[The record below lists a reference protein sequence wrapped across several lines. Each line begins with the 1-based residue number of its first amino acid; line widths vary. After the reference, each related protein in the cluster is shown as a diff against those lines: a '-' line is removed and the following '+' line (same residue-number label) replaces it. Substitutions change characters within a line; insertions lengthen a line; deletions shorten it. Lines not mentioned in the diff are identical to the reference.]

1 MTKLPLSIYNG
12 TSSSLFRYPLPPWHR
27 RPACLLNNGL
37 NLVAINAHKN
47 SQLSRRFLVH
57 SKPPFLSGLCLS
69 DCLNYTI
76 EYESKVFNQWHRFS
90 QGEYF
95 ARRAAALMGR
105 RLDECN
111 EICYKDPVLKDRQWT
126 AYIDRSPGS
135 ASYSE
140 ECFKACK
147 AGCGYKFEIH
157 PGEVDKA
164 RPNRPCNPPPSE
176 KPPPVQK
183 RPPQA
188 VKHGEP
194 TEDVPC
200 TSA

>member
-1 MTKLPLSIYNG
+1 MLPEQWTQPCGNQCTQKFSALTQIPWRVFCKKGCG
-12 TSSSLFRYPLPPWHR
+12 TDGETWE
-27 RPACLLNNGL
+27 
-37 NLVAINAHKN
+37 
-47 SQLSRRFLVH
+47 
-57 SKPPFLSGLCLS
+57 
-69 DCLNYTI
+69 DC
-76 EYESKVFNQWHRFS
+76 
-90 QGEYF
+90 
-95 ARRAAALMGR
+95 
-105 RLDECN
+105 LDECN

-183 RPPQA
+183 RHPQA

>member
-1 MTKLPLSIYNG
+1 MGRRGKIVSFHLLCCHFCLEIVLGVSLCCFSLSIYG
-12 TSSSLFRYPLPPWHR
+12 VGRSSIEILRCWSSWFPSSNESR
-27 RPACLLNNGL
+27 
-37 NLVAINAHKN
+37 INFFFGDSIYWVKY
-47 SQLSRRFLVH
+47 
-57 SKPPFLSGLCLS
+57 G
-69 DCLNYTI
+69 
-76 EYESKVFNQWHRFS
+76 
-90 QGEYF
+90 
-95 ARRAAALMGR
+95 
-105 RLDECN
+105 LDECN

-157 PGEVDKA
+157 PVEVDKA
-164 RPNRPCNPPPSE
+164 RPNRPCNSLPSE

-183 RPPQA
+183 PPPQA

>member
-1 MTKLPLSIYNG
+1 MRKCGCGVVMEKMKS
-12 TSSSLFRYPLPPWHR
+12 F
-27 RPACLLNNGL
+27 
-37 NLVAINAHKN
+37 KM
-47 SQLSRRFLVH
+47 FLVEE
-57 SKPPFLSGLCLS
+57 GEG
-69 DCLNYTI
+69 DNMT
-76 EYESKVFNQWHRFS
+76 FNQWHRFS

-95 ARRAAALMGR
+95 ARKAATLMGR
-105 RLDECN
+105 RGKIVSFHLLCCHFCLEIVLGVSLCCFSLSIYGAGVALKFYAAGLHGLDECN

-157 PGEVDKA
+157 PVEVDKA
-164 RPNRPCNPPPSE
+164 RPNRPCNSLPSE

-183 RPPQA
+183 PPPQA

>member
-27 RPACLLNNGL
+27 RPACLLL
-37 NLVAINAHKN
+37 ERDATRTMDSTLWQSMHTKILSSHADSLYIANL
-47 SQLSRRFLVH
+47 LS
-57 SKPPFLSGLCLS
+57 CLAYA
-69 DCLNYTI
+69 CLI
-76 EYESKVFNQWHRFS
+76 FNQWHRFS

>member
-1 MTKLPLSIYNG
+1 MLPEQWTQPCGNQCTQKFSALTQIPWRVFCKKGCG
-12 TSSSLFRYPLPPWHR
+12 TDGETWEDCEFSS
-27 RPACLLNNGL
+27 ALL
-37 NLVAINAHKN
+37 
-47 SQLSRRFLVH
+47 
-57 SKPPFLSGLCLS
+57 PFLLK
-69 DCLNYTI
+69 DCF
-76 EYESKVFNQWHRFS
+76 KC
-90 QGEYF
+90 
-95 ARRAAALMGR
+95 
-105 RLDECN
+105 LDECN

>member
-37 NLVAINAHKN
+37 NLVAINAHRN
-47 SQLSRRFLVH
+47 SQLSRRFL
-57 SKPPFLSGLCLS
+57 
-69 DCLNYTI
+69 
-76 EYESKVFNQWHRFS
+76 
-90 QGEYF
+90 GEYF

-176 KPPPVQK
+176 KPSPVQK

>member
-1 MTKLPLSIYNG
+1 MLPEQWTQPCGNQCTQKFSALTQIPSI
-12 TSSSLFRYPLPPWHR
+12 LRVDADPK
-27 RPACLLNNGL
+27 C
-37 NLVAINAHKN
+37 V
-47 SQLSRRFLVH
+47 
-57 SKPPFLSGLCLS
+57 SG
-69 DCLNYTI
+69 I
-76 EYESKVFNQWHRFS
+76 EFNQWHGFS

-105 RLDECN
+105 HGKIFGSCSLGIYCAGVALRFYATGLHGFQVPLSLDECN